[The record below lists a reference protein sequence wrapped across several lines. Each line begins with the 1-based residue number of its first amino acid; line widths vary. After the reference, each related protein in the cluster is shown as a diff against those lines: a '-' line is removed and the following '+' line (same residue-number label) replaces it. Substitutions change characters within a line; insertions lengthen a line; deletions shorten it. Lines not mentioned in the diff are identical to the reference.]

1 MKPIAALLLLIT
13 LVLAL
18 LARAQDDH
26 STPAPML
33 DIADAII
40 IKKAARTLTLLKGG
54 TPLKNYSVALGF
66 EPSGHKQQEGDGR
79 TPEGSYSIS
88 GRNPRSQFHLSL
100 RISYPNRAD
109 RERAA
114 KRGVSAGSDIMIHG
128 LPNGA
133 GAIGAAH
140 LLRDWTAG
148 CIAVTSEEIE
158 EIYASVANGTPVE
171 ILP

>member
-1 MKPIAALLLLIT
+1 LLLIT

-26 STPAPML
+26 STPAQML

-40 IKKAARTLTLLKGG
+40 IKKAARTLTLLKEG
-54 TPLKNYSVALGF
+54 TPLKTYSVALGF

-109 RERAA
+109 GERAA
-114 KRGVSAGSDIMIHG
+114 KRGVSAGGDIMIHG

-140 LLRDWTAG
+140 LLRDWTTG